1 MTHTGR
7 TGLLFALLTA
17 GLAFGQSPPAATP
30 PPAAAVPPPPAP
42 AAGQPKTVEL
52 KDQKGKQVGTVLLV
66 DTPHGLLLRGTLT
79 GLPPGTHAIHFHEFG
94 KCESPFK
101 TSGGHYNP
109 TKKNHGMLDPGGLH
123 AGDLPNLVIP
133 KSGKLDFEL
142 FAEDLTLA
150 DGPNT
155 VLDADGTALVIH
167 AKADDYKSQPA
178 GDAGDRI
185 ACGIIAK

>member
-1 MTHTGR
+1 MTR
-7 TGLLFALLTA
+7 VFRIGLVATLLSG
-17 GLAFGQSPPAATP
+17 GLVLGQAPTP
-30 PPAAAVPPPPAP
+30 PPAAPPAAVAP
-42 AAGQPKTVEL
+42 VVPPKTVEL
-52 KDQKGKQVGTVLLV
+52 KDQKGKVVGTVLLV
-66 DTPHGLLLRGTLT
+66 DTPHGLLLRGTLM

-101 TSGGHYNP
+101 SAGGHFNP
-109 TKKNHGMLDPGGLH
+109 GKKNHGMLDPGGLH
-123 AGDLPNLVIP
+123 AGDMPNLVIP
-133 KSGKLDFEL
+133 KNGKLDFEL
-142 FAEDLTLA
+142 FAADLTLA

-185 ACGIIAK
+185 ACGAINK

>member
-1 MTHTGR
+1 MTRIVR
-7 TGLLFALLTA
+7 TGLVAALLTA
-17 GLAFGQSPPAATP
+17 GLAFGQSPPPGAPAAP
-30 PPAAAVPPPPAP
+30 AAPAAASPSATVP
-42 AAGQPKTVEL
+42 PKTVEL
-52 KDQKGKQVGTVLLV
+52 KDQKGKVVGTVLLV

-79 GLPPGTHAIHFHEFG
+79 GLPPGTHAIHFHETG
-94 KCESPFK
+94 KCEPPFK

-109 TKKNHGMLDPGGLH
+109 TKKNHGMLDPAGLH

-133 KSGKLDFEL
+133 KNGKLDFEL

-155 VLDADGTALVIH
+155 VLDADGTALVVH

-185 ACGIIAK
+185 VCGVIAK

>member
-1 MTHTGR
+1 MTR
-7 TGLLFALLTA
+7 TACIGLVATLLTA
-17 GLAFGQSPPAATP
+17 GLALGQIPTPAPA
-30 PPAAAVPPPPAP
+30 PPAAAPTASSIL
-42 AAGQPKTVEL
+42 PKTVEL
-52 KDQKGKQVGTVLLV
+52 KDQKGKVVGTVLLI
-66 DTPHGLLLRGTLT
+66 DTAHGLLLRGALT

-101 TSGGHYNP
+101 SSGGHLNP
-109 TKKNHGMLDPGGLH
+109 GKKSHGMMDAAGLH

-133 KSGKLDFEL
+133 KNGRLEFEL
-142 FAEDLTLA
+142 FAMDLTLA

-185 ACGIIAK
+185 ACGTISR

>member
-1 MTHTGR
+1 MTQSVR
-7 TGLLFALLTA
+7 TGLVAAFFTA
-17 GLAFGQSPPAATP
+17 GLAFGQSPSPA
-30 PPAAAVPPPPAP
+30 PAMPPPAP
-42 AAGQPKTVEL
+42 AASAPTAIPKTVEL
-52 KDQKGKQVGTVLLV
+52 KDQKGKLVGTVLLV
-66 DTPHGLLLRGTLT
+66 DTPHGLLLRGALS
-79 GLPPGTHAIHFHEFG
+79 GLPAGTHAIHFHEIG
-94 KCESPFK
+94 KCEAPFK
-101 TSGGHYNP
+101 SSGGHFNP

-155 VLDADGTALVIH
+155 VLDVDGTALVIH

-185 ACGIIAK
+185 ACGVITK

>member
-1 MTHTGR
+1 MTRIVRG
-7 TGLLFALLTA
+7 GLVAALLTA
-17 GLAFGQSPPAATP
+17 GLAFGQSPPAVP
-30 PPAAAVPPPPAP
+30 SPAAPSPAAVPP
-42 AAGQPKTVEL
+42 KSIEL
-52 KDQKGKQVGTVLLV
+52 KDQKGKAVGTVLLV
-66 DTPHGLLLRGTLT
+66 DTPHGLLLM
-79 GLPPGTHAIHFHEFG
+79 GLPPGTHAIHFHETG
-94 KCESPFK
+94 KCEPPFK
-101 TSGGHYNP
+101 SSGGHFNP
-109 TKKNHGMLDPGGLH
+109 SKKNHGMLDPAGLH

-133 KSGKLDFEL
+133 KNGKLEFEL

-185 ACGIIAK
+185 ACGVIAK